1 MTWLLLLTLAAVV
14 FFNRYVFLEP
24 GVPLKIPR
32 ILSEALEYSAPCL
45 LTAICGPIIFL
56 EHGVLRSVAG
66 NPYLLG
72 SIISVVMAIYVR
84 NMVLSVICS
93 LILFYVLCYIL

>member
-1 MTWLLLLTLAAVV
+1 MTWFLLLTLAVVV

-24 GVPLKIPR
+24 RVPLKVPKIMR
-32 ILSEALEYSAPCL
+32 EALEYSAPCL
-45 LTAICGPIIFL
+45 LTAICSPIIFL
-56 EHGVLRSVAG
+56 EHDVLRSVSG

-84 NMVLSVICS
+84 NMVLSVVCS